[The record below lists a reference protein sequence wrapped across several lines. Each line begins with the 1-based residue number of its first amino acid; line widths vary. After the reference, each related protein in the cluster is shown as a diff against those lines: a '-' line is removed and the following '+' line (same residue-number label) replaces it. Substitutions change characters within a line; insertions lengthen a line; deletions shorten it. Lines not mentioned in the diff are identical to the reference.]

1 MNFFKKCLVEMSNR
15 DVQVERI
22 IIMGLLVDG
31 KWHDQWYDT
40 EGNGGRF
47 IRQESQFRNWITA
60 DGSAGPSGEG
70 GFKAEPGRYHLYVAL
85 ACPWANRA
93 LIMRKLKG
101 LEEMISVSVVNPL
114 MAENG
119 WTFEP
124 EEGVIPDPVID
135 AKFLYELYTHVEP
148 EYSGRVTV
156 PVLYDLKQNKIVNNE
171 SAEIMRILNSAFD
184 EIGAKEGDY
193 YPEELRSEIDAIN
206 EKVYHSVNNGVYK
219 AGFATKQ
226 EVYQEEVAKLF
237 DALDELEERLGKNRY
252 LVGDQITE
260 ADWRLFTTL
269 IRFDSVY
276 YGHFKCN
283 IKRITDYKNL
293 WRYTRELYNWPGIAE
308 TINFKHIKEHY
319 YCSHKNIN
327 PTGIVPTGP
336 ELDFSLD

>member
-1 MNFFKKCLVEMSNR
+1 
-15 DVQVERI
+15 
-22 IIMGLLVDG
+22 MGLLVDG

-47 IRQESQFRNWITA
+47 TRQESQFRNWITP
-60 DGSAGPSGEG
+60 DGSAGLSGEG

-101 LEEMISVSVVNPL
+101 LEDIISVSVVNPL

-119 WTFEP
+119 WTFER

-135 AKFLYELYTHVEP
+135 ANYLYELYTHVES

-171 SAEIMRILNSAFD
+171 SSEIMRILNSAFN
-184 EIGAKEGDY
+184 EVGAKEGDY
-193 YPEELRSEIDAIN
+193 YPEKLRPEIDAIN

-226 EVYQEEVAKLF
+226 EVYQEEVSQLF
-237 DALDELEERLGKNRY
+237 DALDELEERLGENRY

-276 YGHFKCN
+276 YSHFKCN
-283 IKRITDYKNL
+283 IKHITEYKNL

-308 TINFKHIKEHY
+308 TVNFKHIKDHY
-319 YCSHKNIN
+319 YRSHKNIN
-327 PTGIVPTGP
+327 PTGIVPAGP
-336 ELDFSLD
+336 KLDFSLD

>member
-1 MNFFKKCLVEMSNR
+1 
-15 DVQVERI
+15 
-22 IIMGLLVDG
+22 MGLLVDG

-47 IRQESQFRNWITA
+47 IRQESQFRNWITP
-60 DGSAGPSGEG
+60 DGSAGPTGEA

-93 LIMRKLKG
+93 LIMRNLKG
-101 LEEMISVSVVNPL
+101 LEEMISVSIVNPL

-119 WTFEP
+119 WTFDS

-135 AKFLYELYTHVEP
+135 ANYLYEVYTHVESG
-148 EYSGRVTV
+148 YSGRVTV

-171 SAEIMRILNSAFD
+171 SSEIMRILNSAFD
-184 EIGAKEGDY
+184 DVGAKEGDY
-193 YPEELRSEIDAIN
+193 YPEALRPEIDEIN
-206 EKVYHSVNNGVYK
+206 EKVYHAVNNGVYK
-219 AGFATKQ
+219 AGFASKQ
-226 EVYQEEVAKLF
+226 EVYQEEVLNLF
-237 DALDELEERLGKNRY
+237 AALDELEERLEENRY
-252 LVGDQITE
+252 LVGEQITE

-276 YGHFKCN
+276 HGHFKCN
-283 IKRITDYKNL
+283 IKRITEYKNL

-308 TINFKHIKEHY
+308 TVNFKHIKDHY
-319 YCSHKNIN
+319 YRSHKNIN
-327 PTGIVPTGP
+327 PTGIVPAGP

>member
-1 MNFFKKCLVEMSNR
+1 MTHKT
-15 DVQVERI
+15 QYVERG

-47 IRQESQFRNWITA
+47 IRQESQFRNWITS

-70 GFKAEPGRYHLYVAL
+70 GFKAESGRYHLYVSL
-85 ACPWANRA
+85 ACPWANRT

-101 LEEMISVSVVNPL
+101 LEDFISVSVVNPL

-124 EEGVIPDPVID
+124 EEGVIPDPVIN
-135 AKFLYELYTHVEP
+135 ANYLYEVYTHVEP

-156 PVLYDLKQNKIVNNE
+156 PLLYDLKQNKIVNNE
-171 SAEIMRILNSAFD
+171 SSEIMRILNSAFD
-184 EIGAKEGDY
+184 EVGAKEGDY
-193 YPEELRSEIDAIN
+193 YPEELRSEIDEIN
-206 EKVYHSVNNGVYK
+206 DKVYPSVNNGVYK

-226 EVYQEEVAKLF
+226 EVYEEEVTNLF
-237 DALDELEERLGKNRY
+237 NALDELEERLGKNRY

-283 IKRITDYKNL
+283 IKQITDYKNL

-308 TINFKHIKEHY
+308 TVNFKHIKEHY
-319 YCSHKNIN
+319 YRSHKNIN
-327 PTGIVPTGP
+327 PTGIVPVGP
-336 ELDFSLD
+336 ELDFGLD

>member
-1 MNFFKKCLVEMSNR
+1 
-15 DVQVERI
+15 
-22 IIMGLLVDG
+22 MGLLVDG

-47 IRQESQFRNWITA
+47 IRQESQFRNWITP
-60 DGSAGPSGEG
+60 DGSAGPTGEV

-93 LIMRKLKG
+93 LIMRNLKG
-101 LEEMISVSVVNPL
+101 LEEMISVSIVNPL

-119 WTFEP
+119 WTFDS

-135 AKFLYELYTHVEP
+135 ANYLYEVYTHVESG
-148 EYSGRVTV
+148 YSGRVTV

-171 SAEIMRILNSAFD
+171 SSEIMRILNSAFD
-184 EIGAKEGDY
+184 DVGAKEGDY
-193 YPEELRSEIDAIN
+193 YPEALRPEIDEIN
-206 EKVYHSVNNGVYK
+206 EKVYHAVNNGVYK
-219 AGFATKQ
+219 AGFASKQ
-226 EVYQEEVAKLF
+226 EVYQEEVLNLF
-237 DALDELEERLGKNRY
+237 AALDELEERLEENRY
-252 LVGDQITE
+252 LVGEQITE

-276 YGHFKCN
+276 HGHFKCN
-283 IKRITDYKNL
+283 IKRITEYKNL

-308 TINFKHIKEHY
+308 TVNFKHIKDHY
-319 YCSHKNIN
+319 YRSHKNIN
-327 PTGIVPTGP
+327 PTGIVPAGP